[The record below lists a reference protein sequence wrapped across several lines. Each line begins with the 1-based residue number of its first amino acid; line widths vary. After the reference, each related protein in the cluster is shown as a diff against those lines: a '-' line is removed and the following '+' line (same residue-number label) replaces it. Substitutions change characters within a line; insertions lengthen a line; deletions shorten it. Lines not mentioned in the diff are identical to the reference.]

1 MKDLFAS
8 LIAMLLFGCSMT
20 KSSVL
25 KEHIAQQEQECSSA
39 NGKLRRVGNYIYACA
54 WPTNDNGRTCSD
66 SSECEGVCE
75 LPESAYDISLST
87 VKHTD
92 GTTSQPVRIL
102 RVKIGDNLQGV
113 CSSLRFKG
121 KPTNCTL
128 LIAQGKVTSTEC
140 IE

>member
-1 MKDLFAS
+1 MKALFAF
-8 LIAMLLFGCSMT
+8 LIAMLLSGCST
-20 KSSVL
+20 TNSSAL
-25 KEHIAQQEQECSSA
+25 KELVAQQEQECSSA
-39 NGKLRRVGNYIYACA
+39 NGELRRVGNFIYACA
-54 WPTNDNGRTCSD
+54 WPTNDNGSTCSD

-75 LPESAYDISLST
+75 LPESAYDIGSST
-87 VKHTD
+87 VKLSD

-113 CSSLRFKG
+113 CSSQRFKD